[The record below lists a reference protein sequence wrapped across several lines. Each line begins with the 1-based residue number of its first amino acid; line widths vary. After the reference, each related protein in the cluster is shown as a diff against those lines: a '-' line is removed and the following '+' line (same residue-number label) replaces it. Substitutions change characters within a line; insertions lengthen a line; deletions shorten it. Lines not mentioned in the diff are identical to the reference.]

1 MVPSPNPPPV
11 GMGHCLAASVDAF
24 GVLTP
29 NPSVE
34 TSWLRHS
41 PLHRP
46 HNESRRCA
54 VTSVFLRPTGAS
66 ATAVV
71 QFRRAR

>member
-1 MVPSPNPPPV
+1 MVPSLNPPPL
-11 GMGHCLAASVDAF
+11 GMGHCLPAPVDAF

-41 PLHRP
+41 PTHGP
-46 HNESRRCA
+46 HESRRCA
-54 VTSVFLRPTGAS
+54 VTSAFLRPTGAS
-66 ATAVV
+66 TTAVV